1 MLNYRE
7 IDYKNFGKCLEI
19 SNGVADILV
28 TLDIGPRILRYG
40 LCGKENMFCEDV
52 DREQTYAEDDMQ
64 YLYGQDKVWYIYG
77 GHRLWVA
84 PEYPETYYP
93 DNEPVR
99 YEKIENGAIFYNEVQ
114 AITGLRLTIKV
125 EFLGQ
130 TELKLTHYVINESGE
145 SQDYALWTLTALG
158 KDGVEILKQNVRD
171 TGMQPN
177 RLLRFWTY
185 SNIAD
190 PRVNFGSKFITLR
203 QDRNNTDSFKLG
215 LDLEDGMALYVKN
228 GVMFRKQYTHY
239 VDTLYPDDG
248 CSFET
253 FTNHRFLECETLG
266 EFGPKPDGSISTH
279 VETWKLYDGVTLADP
294 KDEAELEK
302 LWNLAQD

>member
-7 IDYKNFGKCLEI
+7 IDYKNFGKCLEV
-19 SNGVADILV
+19 SNGVVDILV

-40 LCGKENMFCEDV
+40 FCGKENMFFEDI

-93 DNEPVR
+93 DNDPIR
-99 YEKIENGAIFYNEVQ
+99 YEKIENGAIFYNDVQ

-125 EFLGQ
+125 EFLGE
-130 TELKLTHYVINESGE
+130 TELKLTHYVTNESGE

-158 KDGVEILKQNVRD
+158 KDGVEILKQNVSD

-177 RLLRFWTY
+177 RLMRFWTY
-185 SNIAD
+185 SRISD
-190 PRVNFGSKFITLR
+190 PRVNYGSKFITLK

-215 LDLEDGMALYVKN
+215 LDLEDATALYVKN

-239 VDTLYPDDG
+239 PETLYPDDG

-253 FTNHRFLECETLG
+253 FTNNRFLEYESLG

-279 VETWKLYDGVTLADP
+279 IETWKLYDNVTLADP